1 MDWRKPVQRGI
12 NKYNTI
18 FLLCVLSQLVHSI
31 LFNLFYYI
39 ELQLSVLYFIFK
51 IKDKK
56 YTINCT
62 KEKKNFIKIIF
73 FVHMKMILL
82 FNMLNN

>member
-1 MDWRKPVQRGI
+1 MQRGI

-51 IKDKK
+51 IKDK

-62 KEKKNFIKIIF
+62 KEKKNFIKIVF
-73 FVHMKMILL
+73 FFIHMKMILL
-82 FNMLNN
+82 YNMLNN

>member
-12 NKYNTI
+12 NKYNAI
-18 FLLCVLSQLVHSI
+18 FYYVLSQLVHSI

-62 KEKKNFIKIIF
+62 KEKKKLYKDNFFCTYENDFI
-73 FVHMKMILL
+73 V
-82 FNMLNN
+82 

>member
-12 NKYNTI
+12 NKYNAI
-18 FLLCVLSQLVHSI
+18 FYYVLSQLVHSI

-62 KEKKNFIKIIF
+62 QKKNK
-73 FVHMKMILL
+73 L
-82 FNMLNN
+82 